1 MTEKVRKTLIERLDS
16 LVRDVEDVH
25 EIQDQY
31 GYVRYKPFFNTY
43 NSCNE
48 EFRSNYPDIYE
59 QLSLEDLP
67 LYDEQGNEQFTNVK
81 ISTLVRQSRDLLAVL
96 RSMAPDQPPSSP
108 KKITLHWLFTNVSWK
123 VWSWLLILLFIAYM
137 IGAKL
142 GMPNWLNTLIDTIK
156 EVKNIFL

>member
-16 LVRDVEDVH
+16 LVRDVEDAH
-25 EIQDQY
+25 KIQDKY

-59 QLSLEDLP
+59 RLSLEDLP
-67 LYDEQGNEQFTNVK
+67 LYDKQGKEQFTNVK

-96 RSMAPDQPPSSP
+96 RSMAPNQPPSSP
-108 KKITLHWLFTNVSWK
+108 KKITPHWLFTNVSWK